1 MKKILK
7 NIKTTIFGAI
17 AGLPQIFE
25 GIAEKDFAKLIVG
38 VGTLAIGLFA
48 KDDEFLGGK
57 DEK

>member
-25 GIAEKDFAKLIVG
+25 GIAEKDLGKLIVG

-48 KDDEFLGGK
+48 KDDELLGGK
-57 DEK
+57 DQ